1 MIFKQWGHFSLFIYL
16 FKPQVS
22 LFSRTFLE
30 RLMLRGTQWVFGR
43 ADSYYS
49 DRKITKIES
58 TVRCGRA
65 DHPSPPLPAPPRP
78 SPPRPAP
85 QRGRHREKERLDRCA
100 AARPETGLP
109 AIFVWIFCR
118 YYSTELIKK
127 NHFAV
132 VHHETLCKMCEDE
145 EAQSGRIDRKIF
157 TA

>member
-1 MIFKQWGHFSLFIYL
+1 MKKYDFQTVGPLW
-16 FKPQVS
+16 VS
-22 LFSRTFLE
+22 LFSRIFLE

-118 YYSTELIKK
+118 YYSTGLIQKIILLWYIMRRSIWCVKMKK
-127 NHFAV
+127 LKV
-132 VHHETLCKMCEDE
+132 VALTENIYCLIEYN
-145 EAQSGRIDRKIF
+145 I
-157 TA
+157 